1 MFLLFAVTII
11 TLIFMPES
19 VMNVEQGAGIRL
31 GGGAVAPVTVICPM
45 IAIISAYAF
54 LHSLESRVKSTVY
67 FLIGLGGTLITQSR
81 GSEIGLLLCLAI
93 LGAGWAKTNKRAAYT
108 FIFTLIVSI
117 LFFGV
122 VVASIGGGR
131 IWSTFNRGQNALGIA
146 SASGRTEIWS
156 FVIHYCMA
164 HPQGMGYIA
173 GFRVIFREQYAAGLH
188 LMVNNIG
195 SSHNAFIDILAD
207 AGWLALA
214 IYLIMMVKIVLLGW
228 HNGKNRGLAT
238 VASDVASQQ
247 AIQCALV
254 LLVFCFVDGI
264 DSSEFSV
271 PLRAAFYI
279 QNLIVA
285 IILGLSSSMI
295 VSSRAQHI
303 SSGK

>member
-1 MFLLFAVTII
+1 
-11 TLIFMPES
+11 
-19 VMNVEQGAGIRL
+19 
-31 GGGAVAPVTVICPM
+31 
-45 IAIISAYAF
+45 
-54 LHSLESRVKSTVY
+54 
-67 FLIGLGGTLITQSR
+67 
-81 GSEIGLLLCLAI
+81 
-93 LGAGWAKTNKRAAYT
+93 
-108 FIFTLIVSI
+108 
-117 LFFGV
+117 
-122 VVASIGGGR
+122 
-131 IWSTFNRGQNALGIA
+131 
-146 SASGRTEIWS
+146 
-156 FVIHYCMA
+156 
-164 HPQGMGYIA
+164 
-173 GFRVIFREQYAAGLH
+173 
-188 LMVNNIG
+188 
-195 SSHNAFIDILAD
+195 
-207 AGWLALA
+207 
-214 IYLIMMVKIVLLGW
+214 MMVKIVLLGW